1 MINNLFKLLKP
12 VFQKGAQQPVA
23 TAQTKSNRP
32 PTSKVNDEKAND
44 LYALI
49 LNNQKKKLVSGIN
62 ARGNTFENRVAPTK
76 QLASKNAYI
85 ISDQE
90 IDKRPIS
97 SGSKTADKKQKI
109 NVKKQDYLP
118 TN

>member
-49 LNNQKKKLVSGIN
+49 LNNQKKKLVLAFLVRYHPMS
-62 ARGNTFENRVAPTK
+62 VAV
-76 QLASKNAYI
+76 SSSY
-85 ISDQE
+85 
-90 IDKRPIS
+90 RPRPY
-97 SGSKTADKKQKI
+97 
-109 NVKKQDYLP
+109 VMP
-118 TN
+118 